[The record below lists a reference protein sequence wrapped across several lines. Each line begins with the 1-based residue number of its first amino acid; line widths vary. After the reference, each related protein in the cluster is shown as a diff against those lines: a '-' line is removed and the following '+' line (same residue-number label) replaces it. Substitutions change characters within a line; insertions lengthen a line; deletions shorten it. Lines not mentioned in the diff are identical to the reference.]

1 VCNLREIIIMATQPK
16 PTDTKL
22 VFIKIS
28 RGLSYFVYGYS
39 LVASAFLALT
49 FFLLLFSANSTTPFV
64 KFVYQTGAAFLGP
77 FRGIFPVRSIN
88 ETGYFSPSIIFAIIM
103 YMILALCM
111 NALINYVT
119 LKMVKHQAELEKL
132 AKE

>member
-1 VCNLREIIIMATQPK
+1 MAKQPE

-39 LVASAFLALT
+39 LVASAFLGIT
-49 FFLLLFSANSTTPFV
+49 FFLLLFSANATTPFV
-64 KFVYQTGAAFLGP
+64 KFMYQTSAAFLGP
-77 FRGIFPVRSIN
+77 FREIFPVKSIN

-103 YMILALCM
+103 YMILAVCM

-119 LKMVKHQAELEKL
+119 LKMVKHQKELEEL

>member
-1 VCNLREIIIMATQPK
+1 MAKQPE
-16 PTDTKL
+16 PTDSKL

-28 RGLSYFVYGYS
+28 RGLSYLVYGYS
-39 LVASAFLALT
+39 IVASVFLGIS
-49 FFLLLFSANSTTPFV
+49 FFLLLFSANATTPFV
-64 KFVYQTGAAFLGP
+64 KFVYQTSAAFMGP

-119 LKMVKHQAELEKL
+119 LKMVKHQKELEDL
-132 AKE
+132 ANE

>member
-1 VCNLREIIIMATQPK
+1 MAKKPE

-22 VFIKIS
+22 IFIKIS
-28 RGLSYFVYGYS
+28 RGLSYFVYGYAI
-39 LVASAFLALT
+39 VASAFLGVA
-49 FFLLLFSANSTTPFV
+49 FFLLLFSANASTPFV
-64 KFVYQTGAAFLGP
+64 EFVYKTSAAFLGP
-77 FRGIFPVRSIN
+77 FREIFPVRSIS

-119 LKMVKHQAELEKL
+119 LKMVKHQKELEEI
-132 AKE
+132 AE

>member
-1 VCNLREIIIMATQPK
+1 MAKQPE
-16 PTDTKL
+16 PTDSKL

-39 LVASAFLALT
+39 LVASAFLGIS
-49 FFLLLFSANSTTPFV
+49 FFLLLFSANATTPFV
-64 KFVYQTGAAFLGP
+64 KFMYQTSSAFLGP

-103 YMILALCM
+103 YMILAVCM

-119 LKMVKHQAELEKL
+119 LKMVKHQKELEQL

>member
-1 VCNLREIIIMATQPK
+1 MVKNPK

-22 VFIKIS
+22 IFIKIS

-39 LVASAFLALT
+39 LVASAFLGLT
-49 FFLLLFSANSTTPFV
+49 FFLLLFSANASTPFV
-64 KFVYQTGAAFLGP
+64 EFVYKTSAAFLGP
-77 FRGIFPVRSIN
+77 FRGIFPVRPIS

-119 LKMVKHQAELEKL
+119 LKMVKHQKELE
-132 AKE
+132 EISE

>member
-1 VCNLREIIIMATQPK
+1 MAKQSEPI
-16 PTDTKL
+16 DTKL

-28 RGLSYFVYGYS
+28 RAISYLVYGYS
-39 LVASAFLALT
+39 LVASVFLGIT
-49 FFLLLFSANSTTPFV
+49 FFLLLFSANATTPFV
-64 KFVYQTGAAFLGP
+64 KFMYQTSAAFLGP
-77 FRGIFPVRSIN
+77 FRDIFPVRSIN
-88 ETGYFSPSIIFAIIM
+88 QTGYFSPSILFAIIM

-119 LKMVKHQAELEKL
+119 LRMVKHQKELEKL

>member
-1 VCNLREIIIMATQPK
+1 MAKKPE

-22 VFIKIS
+22 IFIKIS

-39 LVASAFLALT
+39 LVASAFLGIT
-49 FFLLLFSANSTTPFV
+49 FFLLLFSANASTPFV
-64 KFVYQTGAAFLGP
+64 EFVYKTSAAFLGP
-77 FRGIFPVRSIN
+77 FRGIFPVRSIS

-119 LKMVKHQAELEKL
+119 LKMVKHQKELEEI
-132 AKE
+132 AE